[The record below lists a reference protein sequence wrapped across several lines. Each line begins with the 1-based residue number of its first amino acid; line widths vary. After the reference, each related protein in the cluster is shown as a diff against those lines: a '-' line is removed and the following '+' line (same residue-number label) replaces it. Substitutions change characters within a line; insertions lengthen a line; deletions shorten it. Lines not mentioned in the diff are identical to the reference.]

1 MSEQRAMSEHN
12 PNWQASRPLHLRAL
26 WSPGLSALL
35 LISLLILTAASLVAL
50 RSLNTLKASN
60 AWVLHT
66 EQVRIAISHVVQL
79 LTDVETGERGYALT
93 ADEQF
98 LDPYDAALP
107 QLPIALENLHQ
118 LIADNPAQLAREA
131 KLELL
136 VQACLDYSRQ
146 AIQELKNTPAA
157 PARKLA
163 LISEGKRSMDAARQG
178 AALMQN
184 EELHLLDQRY
194 KTNDKSL
201 HDAQLALWMTDAL
214 AIVLLLIIAY
224 SAVHYG
230 ARIRRGERMLATT
243 LRSVGDAVI
252 STDPLG
258 AVQFMNAVAESLT
271 GWDQRSAYGQP
282 LEQVFNIVNEQ
293 TRAKVETPT
302 AKVLREGKIVGL
314 ANHTVLI
321 ARDGSE
327 RPIEDSGAP
336 IMDGDALVGVV
347 LVFRDAT
354 TERVAQR
361 ALAES
366 ELRFR
371 AAIEAV
377 QGILWTNNAAGE
389 MEGDQ
394 PGWAKLTGQSYEDY
408 QGYGWAKAVHPDDAQ
423 PTVDAWH
430 AALAERRLFI
440 FEHRVKRHDG
450 QWRTFSIRAV
460 PVFTDS
466 GAIREWVGLH
476 TDITARRS
484 AEAEQARLVQA
495 LDRTREEL
503 EARVQA
509 EVQARESAQA
519 ALAHAQ
525 RMEALGQ
532 LAGGIAHDFN
542 NVLQSV
548 AGGLNLIQKRAQ
560 YPEDVSKFA
569 RMASDAVGR
578 GASVTARLL
587 AFARKGEL
595 RAVPVAAI
603 PLLENL
609 REILSSTLGAGITLK
624 IEAGP
629 DIPLLQ
635 ADKAQLET
643 VMVNLAVNARD
654 AMPEGGTL
662 TLSAHPEAIAGAPAP
677 RAELKPGAYVRLEIA
692 DNGIGMDAATLE
704 RAAEP
709 FFTTKGPSQG
719 TGLGLAM
726 ARGFALQSGGA
737 LAIRSARGEGTTVTL
752 WLPQAVH
759 AQHEQAK
766 AGAVSVASTDF
777 AFVLV
782 VDDDTLVREL
792 LAQELE
798 ELGYE
803 VSQAADGLAA
813 LTLLDR
819 GERVDLLVTDFSM
832 PGMNGLLLAQEARQR
847 RPFLPVLLLTG
858 FADAHV
864 KLDVE
869 DMRDEALVLL
879 RKPVSG
885 SQLAQQVSALVSAQR
900 RSGKEPV
907 EKIR

>member
-1 MSEQRAMSEHN
+1 MYENDDRRQ
-12 PNWQASRPLHLRAL
+12 PSRRLHLRAL
-26 WSPGLSALL
+26 WSPGLTALL
-35 LISLLILTAASLVAL
+35 ITSLLILTAASLVAV
-50 RSLNTLKASN
+50 RSLNTLKGSS

-66 EQVRIAISHVVQL
+66 DQVRIAIGHVLQL
-79 LTDVETGERGYALT
+79 LTDVQTGQRGYALT

-98 LDPYDAALP
+98 LEPADAALP
-107 QLPIALENLHQ
+107 QLPIALEELHQ
-118 LIADNPAQLAREA
+118 LIADNPLQLANEA
-131 KLELL
+131 RLETL
-136 VQACLDYSRQ
+136 VQACLENSQQ
-146 AIQELKNTPAA
+146 AIQEVKTGQLS

-163 LISEGKRSMDAARQG
+163 LTSEGKRKMDAVRQG
-178 AALMQN
+178 AALMQS
-184 EELHLLDQRY
+184 EELRLLAVRN

-201 HDAQLALWMTDAL
+201 HDTTLALWMTDAL
-214 AIVLLLIIAY
+214 AIVLLLVIAY
-224 SAVHYG
+224 SAVRYG

-252 STDPLG
+252 STDPQG
-258 AVQFMNAVAESLT
+258 TVQFMNAVAESLT
-271 GWDQRSAYGQP
+271 GWDQRSAYGRP
-282 LEQVFNIVNEQ
+282 LEDVFNIVNEQ

-302 AKVLREGKIVGL
+302 SKVLREGKIVGL
-314 ANHTVLI
+314 ANHTLLI
-321 ARDGSE
+321 ARDGGE
-327 RPIEDSGAP
+327 CPIEDTGAP
-336 IMDGDALVGVV
+336 ILDGEELLGVV

-354 TERVAQR
+354 TERIGQR

-366 ELRFR
+366 EQRFR

-389 MEGDQ
+389 MEGEQ

-408 QGYGWAKAVHPDDAQ
+408 QGYGWAKAVHPEDAQ
-423 PTVDAWH
+423 PTVDAWN
-430 AALAERRLFI
+430 AAVAERRLFI

-460 PVFTDS
+460 PVFTEGGS
-466 GAIREWVGLH
+466 IREWVGLH
-476 TDITARRS
+476 TDITARHS

-595 RAVPVAAI
+595 RAVPVAAL

-654 AMPEGGTL
+654 AMPDGGTL
-662 TLSAHPEAIAGAPAP
+662 TLAAHPEVIAGAPA
-677 RAELKPGAYVRLEIA
+677 RGAELKPGAYVRLEIV
-692 DNGIGMDAATLE
+692 DSGVGMDAATLE

-737 LAIRSARGEGTTVTL
+737 LAIRSARGKGTTVTL
-752 WLPQAVH
+752 WLPQAIH
-759 AQHEQAK
+759 TQHEVAN
-766 AGAVSVASTDF
+766 AGVASAASTDF

-813 LTLLDR
+813 LTVLDR

-832 PGMNGLLLAQEARQR
+832 PGMNGLALAQEARQR
-847 RPFLPVLLLTG
+847 RPLLPVLLLTG
-858 FADAHV
+858 YADAHV

-869 DMRDEALVLL
+869 DMQDEALVLL

-885 SQLAQQVSALVSAQR
+885 AQLAQQVSALVSAQR
-900 RSGKEPV
+900 RSG
-907 EKIR
+907 EKPTQETP